1 MKPHLAATWVDSQLL
16 QILCCESVVLET
28 EDAYDMLNNLNDKGI
43 KLVKVLELIGHGVMF
58 QRRRWSDGL
67 NPK

>member
-1 MKPHLAATWVDSQLL
+1 
-16 QILCCESVVLET
+16 
-28 EDAYDMLNNLNDKGI
+28 MLNNLNDKGI

>member
-1 MKPHLAATWVDSQLL
+1 MDSQLL

-28 EDAYDMLNNLNDKGI
+28 VAAYAMLNNLNDEGI
-43 KLVKVLELIGHGVMF
+43 KVVKVLESIGHGVMF